1 MAIISI
7 PKPLREK
14 LGDEGTEAL
23 VQVLNENEKE
33 FRSSVIEFAEQRFEQ
48 SLSREIAGV
57 RVELAD
63 AEKRF
68 EQSLSREIAGVRV
81 ELADAEKRLEKHLT
95 EEITGVRVELAET
108 DKSLRTEISG
118 LREEM
123 VRSDLSVR
131 DELKADIA
139 DLRGRVEKSKSDT
152 IKWMFLFWVGQI
164 GAVLGIILAVFK

>member
-33 FRSSVIEFAEQRFEQ
+33 LRSSVIDFAEQRFEQ

-57 RVELAD
+57 RVDLAD

-68 EQSLSREIAGVRV
+68 EKHLTEEIAGVRV
-81 ELADAEKRLEKHLT
+81 DLADSEK
-95 EEITGVRVELAET
+95 G
-108 DKSLRTEISG
+108 LRADIAG

-123 VRSDLSVR
+123 IRSDLNVR

-139 DLRGRVEKSKSDT
+139 DLRGRIEKSRSDT

>member
-1 MAIISI
+1 MSIISIPNI

-14 LGDEGTEAL
+14 LGEEGTDAL

-33 FRSSVIEFAEQRFEQ
+33 TRFSVIDSAEQRFEQ
-48 SLSREIAGV
+48 SLSREI
-57 RVELAD
+57 D
-63 AEKRF
+63 
-68 EQSLSREIAGVRV
+68 
-81 ELADAEKRLEKHLT
+81 
-95 EEITGVRVELAET
+95 
-108 DKSLRTEISG
+108 G

-123 VRSDLSVR
+123 IRSDLNVR
-131 DELKADIA
+131 NELKSDIA